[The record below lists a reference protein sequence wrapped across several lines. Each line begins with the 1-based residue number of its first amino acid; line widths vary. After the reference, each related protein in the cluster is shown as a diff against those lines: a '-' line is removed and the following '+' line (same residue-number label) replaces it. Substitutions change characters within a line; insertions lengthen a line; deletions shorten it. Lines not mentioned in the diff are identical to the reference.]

1 MANTIIGIYDSPEE
15 TIKAIENLNTKG
27 LASKD
32 IFVITNQN
40 DEDYLETITGTNV
53 EDKEAIQMDQDKHSI
68 WDTLK
73 EYLRHDE
80 NTGQRSGLNDM
91 DIPKAELERY
101 NNDLENGK
109 YLIATDKSQLLK
121 QK

>member
-73 EYLRHDE
+73 EYLRLDE

-91 DIPKAELERY
+91 DIPKSELERY